1 MEQYSIVIKKE
12 ILPFVSTLMDL
23 ECIML
28 SKISQTEKEK
38 FCTISFV
45 YGIENAEFLEI
56 ESRMVITRVWE
67 EKLGDISPKV
77 QTSSYREMK
86 KEFPCGAEG

>member
-28 SKISQTEKEK
+28 SKISKTEKEK
-38 FCTISFV
+38 F
-45 YGIENAEFLEI
+45 
-56 ESRMVITRVWE
+56 
-67 EKLGDISPKV
+67 
-77 QTSSYREMK
+77 
-86 KEFPCGAEG
+86 